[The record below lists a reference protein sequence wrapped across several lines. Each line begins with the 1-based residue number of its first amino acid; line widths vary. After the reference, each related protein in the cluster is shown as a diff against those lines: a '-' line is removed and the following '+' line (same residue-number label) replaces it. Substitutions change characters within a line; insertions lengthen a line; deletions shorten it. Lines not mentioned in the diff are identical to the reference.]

1 MSNNNTDYENA
12 ICIVQQLVVRHLP
25 YSHIYD
31 DDDDLLSPDLN
42 RDLSRKA
49 GLRGHPRPGVD
60 SCP

>member
-42 RDLSRKA
+42 CDL
-49 GLRGHPRPGVD
+49 L
-60 SCP
+60 